1 VNNKNQQ
8 LDKNKRL
15 YPIFGWAAA
24 LATVLQTAGLVRYIS
39 RLPNDW
45 VGISLYIVTILAF
58 AGISAGAFIQARK

>member
-1 VNNKNQQ
+1 MNNKNQQ

-15 YPIFGWAAA
+15 NPVFGWAAA
-24 LATVLQTAGLVRYIS
+24 LAAILQTAGLIRYIN

>member
-1 VNNKNQQ
+1 MNKKNQQ

-15 YPIFGWAAA
+15 YPVFGWTAA
-24 LATVLQTAGLVRYIS
+24 LAAVLQTAGLIRYIN

>member
-1 VNNKNQQ
+1 MNNKNQQ

-15 YPIFGWAAA
+15 NTVFGWAAA
-24 LATVLQTAGLVRYIS
+24 LAAVLQTAGLIRYIN

-58 AGISAGAFIQARK
+58 TGISAGAFIQSRK